1 MPWLESKKMI
11 DNARKWAGLAACA
24 FLFSCAQEPAAPVA
38 ENGGLVVTG
47 TALAQVGDDL
57 IDEREFRRYEAR
69 IQPQHRSLAQGVGKH
84 REHLMSLIDIK
95 LMVREAYARGL
106 DKNPEWLKA
115 VDLARH
121 KAMVEAY
128 IREQVGLQI
137 EISEDELRANF
148 AAHPARNAV
157 RGAHILLDSR
167 ARADSIY
174 AEIETGR
181 ATFEDMARKHSLDE
195 ATAASGGWF
204 DSYYAFDRV
213 SDRVYERVFSLDVGE
228 VSEPF
233 RTPQGWEIAKVV
245 DKKLVPFEK
254 YRTVIQ
260 RATFL
265 EKIENL
271 RSEHID
277 KLVAE
282 SGLRPVEEQV
292 RRFVAAWNEQPGAPQ
307 LAPEEWA
314 APLYEYEG
322 GVITM
327 QQGSNLLHN
336 TRLGRAQIDGAVL
349 DDRIRRRGA
358 PDLLLGL
365 AAERGEYAERP
376 AVQEK
381 VEAEKERLLLQGL
394 WEELLE
400 GALAVSEEEARA
412 HYEAHPEMYWAPEE
426 IVVQEIM
433 VADESLARELLE
445 QISNGADMG
454 ALATKHSIRRDADEN
469 GGLYALRSFER
480 IVYKELM
487 DAAIAAPERELQGP
501 IELASPLPSSL
512 RDPRPLERAFSIFK
526 VLQRRPKRVQEY
538 DLIQQ
543 KAYHLARQ
551 AKQQRELRVLNLQL
565 RDKWHSAWGINDDA
579 LAQYALAAD
588 TEKKAPLP

>member
-1 MPWLESKKMI
+1 MTNNAKK
-11 DNARKWAGLAACA
+11 WVGLAVCA
-24 FLFSCAQEPAAPVA
+24 FLFCCAQEPAAPVVK
-38 ENGGLVVTG
+38 NGGLVVTG
-47 TALAQVGDDL
+47 TALAQVGDDR
-57 IDEREFRRYEAR
+57 IDEREFRRYETQ
-69 IQPQHRSLAQGVGKH
+69 IQPQHHSLAQGVEKH

-106 DKNPEWLKA
+106 DKNPAWIKA

-137 EISEDELRANF
+137 EISEDELRAKF
-148 AAHPARNAV
+148 AEHPARHAV
-157 RGAHILLDSR
+157 RGAHILLDNR

-174 AEIETGR
+174 AEIEAGR

-195 ATAASGGWF
+195 ATAANGGWF

-213 SDRVYERVFSLDVGE
+213 SDRVYDRVFSLAVGE
-228 VSEPF
+228 VSQPF

-245 DKKLVPFEK
+245 DKKLVSFEK
-254 YRTVIQ
+254 YRSVIQ
-260 RATFL
+260 RVTFL

-271 RSEHID
+271 RNEHID

-282 SGLRPVEEQV
+282 SRLRPVGEQV
-292 RRFVAAWNEQPGAPQ
+292 QRFVAAWNEQPGSPQ
-307 LAPEEWA
+307 LTPEEWD
-314 APLYEYEG
+314 APLYEYDG
-322 GVITM
+322 GVITV
-327 QQGSNLLHN
+327 QQGSYLLHN
-336 TRLGRAQIDGAVL
+336 TRLGRAQIDSAAL

-365 AAERGEYAERP
+365 AAERGGYVERP
-376 AVQEK
+376 EVQEK
-381 VEAEKERLLLQGL
+381 VAAEKERLLLQGL

-400 GALAVSEEEARA
+400 NALAVSEEEARA

-433 VADESLARELLE
+433 VADESLAQELLE
-445 QISNGADMG
+445 QIRNGADMA

-469 GGLYALRSFER
+469 GGLYALRAFEK

-501 IELASPLPSSL
+501 IELVDPLPSSL
-512 RDPRPLERAFSIFK
+512 RDLRPLERAFSIFK

-538 DLIQQ
+538 DLMQQ
-543 KAYHLARQ
+543 KAHYLARQ
-551 AKQQRELRVLNLQL
+551 AKQQRELRTLNLQL
-565 RDKWHSAWGINDDA
+565 RDKWHDVWGINDDA
-579 LAQYALAAD
+579 LEKYAQV
-588 TEKKAPLP
+588 KP

>member
-1 MPWLESKKMI
+1 M
-11 DNARKWAGLAACA
+11 
-24 FLFSCAQEPAAPVA
+24 
-38 ENGGLVVTG
+38 
-47 TALAQVGDDL
+47 AQVGDDP

-69 IQPQHRSLAQGVGKH
+69 IQSQHRSLAQGVEKH

-106 DKNPEWLKA
+106 DKNPEWIKA

-128 IREQVGLQI
+128 IREQVGLKI
-137 EISEDELRANF
+137 EISEDELRAKF
-148 AAHPARNAV
+148 AAHPARHAV
-157 RGAHILLDSR
+157 RAAHILLDSR
-167 ARADSIY
+167 VRADSIY
-174 AEIETGR
+174 AEVVAGR
-181 ATFEDMARKHSLDE
+181 AIFEDMARKHSLDE
-195 ATAASGGWF
+195 ATAANGGWF

-213 SDRVYERVFSLDVGE
+213 SDQVYEYVFSLDVDE
-228 VSEPF
+228 VSQPF

-245 DKKLVPFEK
+245 DKKLVSFEK
-254 YRTVIQ
+254 YRSVIQ
-260 RATFL
+260 RVTFL

-271 RSEHID
+271 RNEHID

-282 SGLRPVEEQV
+282 SRLRPVGEQV
-292 RRFVAAWNEQPGAPQ
+292 QRFVAAWNEQPGSPQ
-307 LAPEEWA
+307 LTPEEWD
-314 APLYEYEG
+314 APLYEYDG

-336 TRLGRAQIDGAVL
+336 TRLGRAQIDSALL

-365 AAERGEYAERP
+365 AAERGGYAERP
-376 AVQEK
+376 EVQEK
-381 VEAEKERLLLQGL
+381 VAAEKERLLLQGL

-412 HYEAHPEMYWAPEE
+412 HYEAHPEMYFAPEE

-433 VADESLARELLE
+433 VADESLAQELLA
-445 QISNGADMG
+445 QIRNGADMG

-469 GGLYALRSFER
+469 GGLYALRAFEKV
-480 IVYKELM
+480 VYKELM

-501 IELASPLPSSL
+501 IELVNPLPSSL
-512 RDPRPLERAFSIFK
+512 RDPRTLETAFSIFK

-538 DLIQQ
+538 DLSQQ
-543 KAYHLARQ
+543 KAHYLARQ
-551 AKQQRELRVLNLQL
+551 AKQQRELRALNLQL
-565 RDKWHSAWGINDDA
+565 RDKWHSAWGINEDA
-579 LAQYALAAD
+579 LTQYALIAD
-588 TEKKAPLP
+588 KEKTAPLP

>member
-1 MPWLESKKMI
+1 MTNNAKWLAS
-11 DNARKWAGLAACA
+11 CA
-24 FLFSCAQEPAAPVA
+24 ILWSCAQEPAVPVA
-38 ENGGLVVTG
+38 EGGGLTVSG

-69 IQPQHRSLAQGVGKH
+69 IQSQHRSLAQGVEKH
-84 REHLMSLIDIK
+84 REHLLSLIDIK
-95 LMVREAYARGL
+95 LIVREAYARGL
-106 DKNPEWLKA
+106 DKNPEWTKA
-115 VDLARH
+115 VELARH
-121 KAMVEAY
+121 KAMIEAY
-128 IREQVGLQI
+128 LREQVGLQI
-137 EISEDELRANF
+137 EISEAELRAKF
-148 AAHPARNAV
+148 DAHPARHAV

-174 AEIETGR
+174 AEIEAGR
-181 ATFEDMARKHSLDE
+181 ATFEDMARQHSLDE
-195 ATAASGGWF
+195 ATAAEGGWF
-204 DSYYAFDRV
+204 ASYYAFDRV

-228 VSEPF
+228 VSPPF

-245 DKKLVPFEK
+245 DKKLVSFEK
-254 YRTVIQ
+254 YRSVIQ

-282 SGLRPVEEQV
+282 SGMRPVGEQV

-314 APLYEYEG
+314 VPLYEYAG

-327 QQGSNLLHN
+327 QQGYNLLHN
-336 TRLGRAQIDGAVL
+336 VRLGRAQIDSALL

-365 AAERGEYAERP
+365 AAERGGYAERP
-376 AVQEK
+376 EVQEQ
-381 VEAEKERLLLQGL
+381 VTAEKERLLLQGL

-400 GALAVSEEEARA
+400 DALAVSEEEASA

-433 VADESLARELLE
+433 VADESLAHKLLE
-445 QISNGADMG
+445 QIHNGADMG

-469 GGLYALRSFER
+469 GGLYALRAFEKV
-480 IVYKELM
+480 VYKELM
-487 DAAIAAPERELQGP
+487 DAAITAPERELQGP
-501 IELASPLPSSL
+501 VELVNPLPSSL
-512 RDPRPLERAFSIFK
+512 RDPQPLERAFSIFK
-526 VLQRRPKRVQEY
+526 VLQHQPKRVQEY
-538 DLIQQ
+538 ELSRQ
-543 KAYHLARQ
+543 KAHYLARQ
-551 AKQQRELRVLNLQL
+551 AKQQRALHTLNLEL
-565 RDKWHSAWGINDDA
+565 RDKWHTAWGINGAA
-579 LAQYALAAD
+579 LAQYAEKTAA
-588 TEKKAPLP
+588 AR

>member
-1 MPWLESKKMI
+1 M
-11 DNARKWAGLAACA
+11 
-24 FLFSCAQEPAAPVA
+24 
-38 ENGGLVVTG
+38 VTG
-47 TALAQVGDDL
+47 TALAQVGDDP

-69 IQPQHRSLAQGVGKH
+69 IQSQHRSLAQGVEKH
-84 REHLMSLIDIK
+84 REHLQTLIDIK

-106 DKNPEWLKA
+106 DKNPEWTKA

-137 EISEDELRANF
+137 EISEDELRATF
-148 AAHPARNAV
+148 DAHPARHAV

-174 AEIETGR
+174 AEIAAGR
-181 ATFEDMARKHSLDE
+181 ATFEDIARKHSLDE
-195 ATAASGGWF
+195 ATAADGGWF
-204 DSYYAFDRV
+204 ASYYAFDRV
-213 SDRVYERVFSLDVGE
+213 SDRVYERVFSLDIDE
-228 VSEPF
+228 VSQPF

-254 YRTVIQ
+254 YRSVIQ

-277 KLVAE
+277 KLVVE
-282 SGLRPVEEQV
+282 SGLHPVGEQV

-307 LAPEEWA
+307 LTLEEWD
-314 APLYEYEG
+314 APLYEYDG

-327 QQGSNLLHN
+327 QQGSYLLHN
-336 TRLGRAQIDGAVL
+336 TRLGRAQIDSAL
-349 DDRIRRRGA
+349 LEDRVRRRGA

-365 AAERGEYAERP
+365 AAERGGYAERP
-376 AVQEK
+376 EVQEK

-433 VADESLARELLE
+433 VADESLAQELLE
-445 QISNGADMG
+445 QIRNGADMG

-469 GGLYALRSFER
+469 GGLYALRAFEK

-487 DAAIAAPERELQGP
+487 DAAVTAPERELQGP
-501 IELASPLPSSL
+501 IELAAPLPSSL
-512 RDPRPLERAFSIFK
+512 RELRSLERAFSIFK

-538 DLIQQ
+538 DLSQQ
-543 KAYHLARQ
+543 KAHYLARQ
-551 AKQQRELRVLNLQL
+551 EKQQRELRALNLQL
-565 RDKWHSAWGINDDA
+565 RDKWHSAWGINGDA
-579 LAQYALAAD
+579 LAQYALANAD
-588 TEKKAPLP
+588 KEKTAASQ

>member
-1 MPWLESKKMI
+1 MTNNAKK
-11 DNARKWAGLAACA
+11 WVGLTACA
-24 FLFSCAQEPAAPVA
+24 FLLCCAQESAVPTV
-38 ENGGLVVTG
+38 ESGGLVVVG
-47 TALAQVGDDL
+47 TALARVGDDL
-57 IDEREFRRYEAR
+57 VDEREFRRYEAQ
-69 IQPQHRSLAQGVGKH
+69 IQPQHRSLAHGVEKH

-95 LMVREAYARGL
+95 LMAREAYERGL
-106 DKNPEWLKA
+106 DENPEWIKA

-148 AAHPARNAV
+148 AAHPARHTV

-174 AEIETGR
+174 AEIEAGR
-181 ATFEDMARKHSLDE
+181 ATFEDMARKHSLDA
-195 ATAASGGWF
+195 ATAAAGGWF

-213 SDRVYERVFSLDVGE
+213 SDRVYERVFALDIGE
-228 VSEPF
+228 VSQPF

-245 DKKLVPFEK
+245 DRKLVSFEK

-265 EKIENL
+265 EKIESL

-277 KLVAE
+277 KLVVE
-282 SGLRPVEEQV
+282 SGLRPVGEQV
-292 RRFVAAWNEQPGAPQ
+292 RHFVAAWNEQPGSPQ
-307 LAPEEWA
+307 LTPEEWA
-314 APLYEYEG
+314 APLYEYDS
-322 GVITM
+322 GVITV
-327 QQGSNLLHN
+327 QQGSYLLHN
-336 TRLGRAQIDGAVL
+336 TRLGRAQIDSALL

-365 AAERGEYAERP
+365 AAERGGYGERSE
-376 AVQEK
+376 VQEK
-381 VEAEKERLLLQGL
+381 VKAEKERLLLQAL

-400 GALAVSEEEARA
+400 NALAVSEEEARA

-433 VADESLARELLE
+433 VADESLAQELME
-445 QISNGADMG
+445 QIRNGADMA
-454 ALATKHSIRRDADEN
+454 ALATKYSIRRNADEN
-469 GGLYALRSFER
+469 GGLYALRAFEK

-487 DAAIAAPERELQGP
+487 DAAVSAPERELQGP
-501 IELASPLPSSL
+501 IELVNPLPSSL
-512 RDPRPLERAFSIFK
+512 SDLRPLERAFSIFR
-526 VLQRRPKRVQEY
+526 VLQRRPKRVEEY
-538 DLIQQ
+538 DLSQQ
-543 KAYHLARQ
+543 KAHYLARQ
-551 AKQQRELRVLNLQL
+551 AKQQRELRTLNLQL

-579 LAQYALAAD
+579 LVQYALAAD
-588 TEKKAPLP
+588 KKKTAPLP

>member
-1 MPWLESKKMI
+1 MTNNAKK
-11 DNARKWAGLAACA
+11 WVGLAVCA
-24 FLFSCAQEPAAPVA
+24 FLLCCAQESAVPTA
-38 ENGGLVVTG
+38 ESGGLVVVG

-69 IQPQHRSLAQGVGKH
+69 IQSQHRSLAQGVEKH

-106 DKNPEWLKA
+106 DKNPEWIKA

-137 EISEDELRANF
+137 EISEDELRAKF
-148 AAHPARNAV
+148 AAHPARHAV
-157 RGAHILLDSR
+157 RGAHILLDNR

-174 AEIETGR
+174 AEIEAGR

-195 ATAASGGWF
+195 ATAANGGWF

-213 SDRVYERVFSLDVGE
+213 SDRVYDRVFSLAVGE
-228 VSEPF
+228 VSQPF

-245 DKKLVPFEK
+245 DKKLVSFEK
-254 YRTVIQ
+254 YRSVIQ
-260 RATFL
+260 RVTFL

-282 SGLRPVEEQV
+282 SRLRPVGEQV
-292 RRFVAAWNEQPGAPQ
+292 QRFVSAWNEQPGSPQ
-307 LAPEEWA
+307 LTPEEWD
-314 APLYEYEG
+314 APLYEYDG

-336 TRLGRAQIDGAVL
+336 TRLGSVQIDSAAL

-365 AAERGEYAERP
+365 AAERGGYAERP
-376 AVQEK
+376 EVQEK
-381 VEAEKERLLLQGL
+381 VAAEKERLLLQEL
-394 WEELLE
+394 WEVLLE

-412 HYEAHPEMYWAPEE
+412 HYEAHPEMYFAPEE

-433 VADESLARELLE
+433 VADESLAQELME
-445 QISNGADMG
+445 QIRNGADMG
-454 ALATKHSIRRDADEN
+454 ALATKHSIRRDADEK
-469 GGLYALRSFER
+469 GGLYALRAFEK
-480 IVYKELM
+480 IIYKELM

-501 IELASPLPSSL
+501 IELVDPLPSSL
-512 RDPRPLERAFSIFK
+512 SDPRPLERAFSIFK

-543 KAYHLARQ
+543 KAYYLARQ
-551 AKQQRELRVLNLQL
+551 AKQQRELRTLNLQL
-565 RDKWHSAWGINDDA
+565 RDKWYSAWGINDDA
-579 LAQYALAAD
+579 LAQYALAVD
-588 TEKKAPLP
+588 REKKAPLP

>member
-1 MPWLESKKMI
+1 MTN
-11 DNARKWAGLAACA
+11 NARKWVGLAVCT
-24 FLFSCAQEPAAPVA
+24 FLFCCAQEPAVPVS
-38 ENGGLVVTG
+38 EGGGLVVTG
-47 TALAQVGDDL
+47 TALAQIGDDL

-69 IQPQHRSLAQGVGKH
+69 IQPQHRSLAQGVEKH
-84 REHLMSLIDIK
+84 REHLTSLIDIK

-106 DKNPEWLKA
+106 DKNPEWIKA
-115 VDLARH
+115 VELAQH
-121 KAMVEAY
+121 KAMIEAY
-128 IREQVGLQI
+128 LREQVGLQI

-148 AAHPARNAV
+148 AAHPARHAV

-174 AEIETGR
+174 AEIESGR

-195 ATAASGGWF
+195 ETAADGGSF

-228 VSEPF
+228 VSQPF

-271 RSEHID
+271 RSDHID
-277 KLVAE
+277 KLVVE
-282 SGLRPVEEQV
+282 SGLRPVGEQV
-292 RRFVAAWNEQPGAPQ
+292 RRFVAAWNQQPGAPQ

-322 GVITM
+322 GVITV

-336 TRLGRAQIDGAVL
+336 TRLGRAQIDSALL

-365 AAERGEYAERP
+365 AAERGGYAERP
-376 AVQEK
+376 EVQEK
-381 VEAEKERLLLQGL
+381 VTAEKERLLLQGL

-400 GALAVSEEEARA
+400 DALEVSEEEARA

-426 IVVQEIM
+426 IIVQEIM
-433 VADESLARELLE
+433 VADE
-445 QISNGADMG
+445 
-454 ALATKHSIRRDADEN
+454 
-469 GGLYALRSFER
+469 
-480 IVYKELM
+480 
-487 DAAIAAPERELQGP
+487 
-501 IELASPLPSSL
+501 
-512 RDPRPLERAFSIFK
+512 
-526 VLQRRPKRVQEY
+526 
-538 DLIQQ
+538 
-543 KAYHLARQ
+543 
-551 AKQQRELRVLNLQL
+551 
-565 RDKWHSAWGINDDA
+565 
-579 LAQYALAAD
+579 
-588 TEKKAPLP
+588 

>member
-1 MPWLESKKMI
+1 MTNNAKK
-11 DNARKWAGLAACA
+11 WVGLATCA
-24 FLFSCAQEPAAPVA
+24 FLLCCAQEPTVPTA
-38 ENGGLVVTG
+38 ENGGLVVVG

-57 IDEREFRRYEAR
+57 VDEREFRRYEAQ
-69 IQPQHRSLAQGVGKH
+69 IQPQHRSLAHGVEKH

-95 LMVREAYARGL
+95 LMAREAYERGL
-106 DKNPEWLKA
+106 DKNPEWIKA

-148 AAHPARNAV
+148 AAHPARHSV

-174 AEIETGR
+174 AEIEAGR
-181 ATFEDMARKHSLDE
+181 ATFEDMARKHSLDA
-195 ATAASGGWF
+195 ATAAAGGWF

-213 SDRVYERVFSLDVGE
+213 SDRVYERVFALDIGE
-228 VSEPF
+228 VSQPF

-245 DKKLVPFEK
+245 DRKLVPFEK

-277 KLVAE
+277 KLVVE
-282 SGLRPVEEQV
+282 SGLRPVGEQV
-292 RRFVAAWNEQPGAPQ
+292 RRFVAAWNEQPGSPQ
-307 LAPEEWA
+307 LTPEEWA
-314 APLYEYEG
+314 APLYEYDG
-322 GVITM
+322 GVITV
-327 QQGSNLLHN
+327 QQGSYLLHN
-336 TRLGRAQIDGAVL
+336 MRLGRAQIDSALL

-365 AAERGEYAERP
+365 AAERGGYGERSE
-376 AVQEK
+376 VQEK
-381 VEAEKERLLLQGL
+381 VEAEKERLLLQRL

-400 GALAVSEEEARA
+400 NALAVSEEEARA

-433 VADESLARELLE
+433 VADESLAQELME
-445 QISNGADMG
+445 QIRNGADMA
-454 ALATKHSIRRDADEN
+454 ALATKYSIRRNADEN
-469 GGLYALRSFER
+469 GGLYALRAFEK

-487 DAAIAAPERELQGP
+487 DAAVAAPERELQGP
-501 IELASPLPSSL
+501 IELVNPLPSSL
-512 RDPRPLERAFSIFK
+512 NEFRSLERAFSIFR
-526 VLQRRPKRVQEY
+526 VLQRRPKRVEEY
-538 DLIQQ
+538 DLSQQ
-543 KAYHLARQ
+543 KAHYLARQ
-551 AKQQRELRVLNLQL
+551 AKQQRELRTLNLQL

-579 LAQYALAAD
+579 LVQYALAAD
-588 TEKKAPLP
+588 KKKTAPLP

>member
-1 MPWLESKKMI
+1 M
-11 DNARKWAGLAACA
+11 
-24 FLFSCAQEPAAPVA
+24 
-38 ENGGLVVTG
+38 
-47 TALAQVGDDL
+47 
-57 IDEREFRRYEAR
+57 
-69 IQPQHRSLAQGVGKH
+69 
-84 REHLMSLIDIK
+84 
-95 LMVREAYARGL
+95 
-106 DKNPEWLKA
+106 
-115 VDLARH
+115 
-121 KAMVEAY
+121 
-128 IREQVGLQI
+128 
-137 EISEDELRANF
+137 
-148 AAHPARNAV
+148 

-174 AEIETGR
+174 AEIKAGQ
-181 ATFEDMARKHSLDE
+181 ATFEDMARNHSLDE
-195 ATAASGGWF
+195 ATAADGGWF

-228 VSEPF
+228 VSQPF

-277 KLVAE
+277 KLVVE
-282 SGLRPVEEQV
+282 SRLRPVGEQV

-307 LAPEEWA
+307 LTPEEWA

-322 GVITM
+322 GVITV
-327 QQGSNLLHN
+327 QQGSYLLHN
-336 TRLGRAQIDGAVL
+336 TQLGRAQIDSALL

-365 AAERGEYAERP
+365 AAERGGYGERP
-376 AVQEK
+376 EVQEK

-400 GALAVSEEEARA
+400 NALAVSEEEARA

-433 VADESLARELLE
+433 VADESLAQELME
-445 QISNGADMG
+445 QIRNGTDMG

-469 GGLYALRSFER
+469 GGLYALRAFEKV
-480 IVYKELM
+480 VYKELM

-543 KAYHLARQ
+543 KAYYLARQ
-551 AKQQRELRVLNLQL
+551 AKQQRELRTLNLQL

-588 TEKKAPLP
+588 KEKKAPLP

>member
-1 MPWLESKKMI
+1 MTNNAKK
-11 DNARKWAGLAACA
+11 WVGLAACA
-24 FLFSCAQEPAAPVA
+24 SLLCCAQEPAVPTA
-38 ENGGLVVTG
+38 ENGGLVVVG

-57 IDEREFRRYEAR
+57 VDEREFRRYEAQ
-69 IQPQHRSLAQGVGKH
+69 IQPQHRSLAHGVEKH

-95 LMVREAYARGL
+95 LMAREAYERGL
-106 DKNPEWLKA
+106 DKNPEWIKA

-148 AAHPARNAV
+148 AAHPARHSV

-174 AEIETGR
+174 AEIEAGR
-181 ATFEDMARKHSLDE
+181 ATFEDMARKHSLDA
-195 ATAASGGWF
+195 ATAAAGGWF

-213 SDRVYERVFSLDVGE
+213 SDRVYERVFALDIGE
-228 VSEPF
+228 VSQPF

-245 DKKLVPFEK
+245 DRKLVPFEK

-277 KLVAE
+277 KLVVE
-282 SGLRPVEEQV
+282 SGLRPVGEQV
-292 RRFVAAWNEQPGAPQ
+292 RRFVAAWNEQPGSPQ
-307 LAPEEWA
+307 LTPEEWA
-314 APLYEYEG
+314 APLYEYDG
-322 GVITM
+322 GVITV
-327 QQGSNLLHN
+327 QQGSYLLHN
-336 TRLGRAQIDGAVL
+336 TRLGRAQIDSALL

-365 AAERGEYAERP
+365 AAERGGYGERSE
-376 AVQEK
+376 VQEK
-381 VEAEKERLLLQGL
+381 VEAEKERLLLQRL

-400 GALAVSEEEARA
+400 NALAVSEEEARA

-433 VADESLARELLE
+433 VADESLAQELME
-445 QISNGADMG
+445 QIRNGADMA
-454 ALATKHSIRRDADEN
+454 ALATKYSIRRNADEN
-469 GGLYALRSFER
+469 GGLYALRAFEK

-487 DAAIAAPERELQGP
+487 DAAVSAPERELQGP
-501 IELASPLPSSL
+501 IELVNPLPSSL
-512 RDPRPLERAFSIFK
+512 NEFRSLERAFSIFR
-526 VLQRRPKRVQEY
+526 VLQRRPKRVEEY
-538 DLIQQ
+538 DLSQQ
-543 KAYHLARQ
+543 KAHYLARQ
-551 AKQQRELRVLNLQL
+551 AKQQRELRTLNLQL
-565 RDKWHSAWGINDDA
+565 RDKWHTAWGINDDA
-579 LAQYALAAD
+579 LVQYALAAD
-588 TEKKAPLP
+588 KKKTAPLP

>member
-1 MPWLESKKMI
+1 M
-11 DNARKWAGLAACA
+11 
-24 FLFSCAQEPAAPVA
+24 
-38 ENGGLVVTG
+38 
-47 TALAQVGDDL
+47 AQVGDDL
-57 IDEREFRRYEAR
+57 IDEREFRRYEAQ
-69 IQPQHRSLAQGVGKH
+69 IQPQHHSLAHGVEKH
-84 REHLMSLIDIK
+84 REHLISLIDIK

-106 DKNPEWLKA
+106 DKNPAWIKA

-128 IREQVGLQI
+128 IRKQVGLQI

-148 AAHPARNAV
+148 AAHPARHAV

-174 AEIETGR
+174 AEIKAGR
-181 ATFEDMARKHSLDE
+181 TTFEDMARKHSLDE
-195 ATAASGGWF
+195 ATAAAGGWF

-228 VSEPF
+228 VSQPF

-282 SGLRPVEEQV
+282 SGLRPVGEQV

-307 LAPEEWA
+307 LTPDEWA

-327 QQGSNLLHN
+327 QQGSYLLHN
-336 TRLGRAQIDGAVL
+336 TRLGHAQIDSTLL

-365 AAERGEYAERP
+365 AAERGGYGERP
-376 AVQEK
+376 EVQEK
-381 VEAEKERLLLQGL
+381 VEAEKERLLLQEL

-400 GALAVSEEEARA
+400 NALAVSEEEARA

-433 VADESLARELLE
+433 VADESLAQELME
-445 QISNGADMG
+445 QIRNGADMG

-469 GGLYALRSFER
+469 GGLYALRAFEK

-487 DAAIAAPERELQGP
+487 DAAISAPEKELQGP
-501 IELASPLPSSL
+501 IELVAPLPTSL
-512 RDPRPLERAFSIFK
+512 RDPQPLERAFSIFK

-543 KAYHLARQ
+543 KAYYLARQ
-551 AKQQRELRVLNLQL
+551 AKQQRELRTLNLQL

-579 LAQYALAAD
+579 LAEYALAVD
-588 TEKKAPLP
+588 KEKKAPLP

>member
-1 MPWLESKKMI
+1 MINNAKWLAS
-11 DNARKWAGLAACA
+11 CA
-24 FLFSCAQEPAAPVA
+24 ILWSCAQEPATPVA
-38 ENGGLVVTG
+38 EGGGLTVTG

-57 IDEREFRRYEAR
+57 IDEREFRRYEAQ
-69 IQPQHRSLAQGVGKH
+69 IQSQHHSLAQGVEKH

-106 DKNPEWLKA
+106 DKDSAWIKA

-121 KAMVEAY
+121 KAMIEAY
-128 IREQVGLQI
+128 IREHVGLQI
-137 EISEDELRANF
+137 EISEDELRAKF
-148 AAHPARNAV
+148 AAHPARHAV

-174 AEIETGR
+174 AEIEAGR

-195 ATAASGGWF
+195 ATAADGGWF
-204 DSYYAFDRV
+204 ASYYAFDRV

-228 VSEPF
+228 VSPPF

-254 YRTVIQ
+254 YRSVIQ

-277 KLVAE
+277 KLVVE
-282 SGLRPVEEQV
+282 SRLRPVGEQV
-292 RRFVAAWNEQPGAPQ
+292 RRFVAAWNQQPGAPQ
-307 LAPEEWA
+307 LAPEERD
-314 APLYEYEG
+314 APLYEYDG
-322 GVITM
+322 GVITV

-336 TRLGRAQIDGAVL
+336 TRLGRAQIDSAVL

-365 AAERGEYAERP
+365 AAERGGYAERP
-376 AVQEK
+376 EVQEK

-400 GALAVSEEEARA
+400 GALEVSEEEARA

-433 VADESLARELLE
+433 VADESLAQELLE
-445 QISNGADMG
+445 QIRHGADMG

-469 GGLYALRSFER
+469 GGLYALRAFEKV
-480 IVYKELM
+480 VYKELM

-501 IELASPLPSSL
+501 IELVNPLPSSL
-512 RDPRPLERAFSIFK
+512 RDPSPLERAFSIFK

-538 DLIQQ
+538 ELSQQ
-543 KAYHLARQ
+543 KAHYLARQ
-551 AKQQRELRVLNLQL
+551 AKQQRELRALNLQL
-565 RDKWHSAWGINDDA
+565 RDKWHTAWGINGNA
-579 LAQYALAAD
+579 LEQYAGKTAASR
-588 TEKKAPLP
+588 

>member
-1 MPWLESKKMI
+1 MTN
-11 DNARKWAGLAACA
+11 NAKKWAGLATCA
-24 FLFSCAQEPAAPVA
+24 FLFCCAQEPAAPVA

-47 TALAQVGDDL
+47 TALAQVGDDP
-57 IDEREFRRYEAR
+57 IDEREFRRYEAQ
-69 IQPQHRSLAQGVGKH
+69 IQPQHRSLAQGVEKH

-106 DKNPEWLKA
+106 DKNPAWIKA

-121 KAMVEAY
+121 KAMIEAY

-137 EISEDELRANF
+137 EISEDELRAKF
-148 AAHPARNAV
+148 AAHPARHAV

-174 AEIETGR
+174 AEIKAGR

-195 ATAASGGWF
+195 ATAAAGGWF
-204 DSYYAFDRV
+204 DSHYAFDRV
-213 SDRVYERVFSLDVGE
+213 SDRVYERVFSLDIGE
-228 VSEPF
+228 VSQPF

-245 DKKLVPFEK
+245 DKKLVSFEK
-254 YRTVIQ
+254 YRSVIQ

-282 SGLRPVEEQV
+282 SGLRPVEQQV
-292 RRFVAAWNEQPGAPQ
+292 RRFVAAWNEQPGSPQ
-307 LAPEEWA
+307 LTPEEWA
-314 APLYEYEG
+314 APLYEYDG
-322 GVITM
+322 GVITV
-327 QQGSNLLHN
+327 QQGSYLLHN
-336 TRLGRAQIDGAVL
+336 TRLGHTQIDSALL

-365 AAERGEYAERP
+365 AAEAGGYAERP

-381 VEAEKERLLLQGL
+381 VKAEKERLLLQGL

-400 GALAVSEEEARA
+400 GALAVSAEEARA
-412 HYEAHPEMYWAPEE
+412 HYEAHPELYWAPEE

-445 QISNGADMG
+445 QIRNGADMA

-469 GGLYALRSFER
+469 GGLYALRAFEK

-487 DAAIAAPERELQGP
+487 DAAVSAPERELQGP
-501 IELASPLPSSL
+501 IELANPLPSSL
-512 RDPRPLERAFSIFK
+512 RDPRPLARAFSIFR

-538 DLIQQ
+538 DLSQQ
-543 KAYHLARQ
+543 KAYYLARQ
-551 AKQQRELRVLNLQL
+551 AKQQRELRALNLQL
-565 RDKWHSAWGINDDA
+565 RDKWHTAWGINDDA
-579 LAQYALAAD
+579 LAQYAPTAD
-588 TEKKAPLP
+588 REKKAPLP

>member
-1 MPWLESKKMI
+1 MI
-11 DNARKWAGLAACA
+11 HNAKWFAVCA
-24 FLFSCAQEPAAPVA
+24 ILLSCVQEPAAPIA
-38 ENGGLVVTG
+38 EGGGLVVTG

-69 IQPQHRSLAQGVGKH
+69 IQSQHHSLAPGVEKH
-84 REHLMSLIDIK
+84 REHLLSLIDIK
-95 LMVREAYARGL
+95 LMVREAYERGL
-106 DKNPEWLKA
+106 DKDPEWIKA

-148 AAHPARNAV
+148 AVHPARHAV

-174 AEIETGR
+174 AEIEAGR
-181 ATFEDMARKHSLDE
+181 ATFEDMARQHSRDA
-195 ATAASGGWF
+195 ATAADGGWF
-204 DSYYAFDRV
+204 ASYYAFDRV
-213 SDRVYERVFSLDVGE
+213 SDRVYDRVFSLDTGE
-228 VSEPF
+228 VSPPF

-245 DKKLVPFEK
+245 DKKLVSFEK
-254 YRTVIQ
+254 YRSVIQ

-277 KLVAE
+277 ELVAE
-282 SGLRPVEEQV
+282 SGLRPVGEQV

-314 APLYEYEG
+314 APLYEYDG
-322 GVITM
+322 GVITV
-327 QQGSNLLHN
+327 QQGSYLLHN
-336 TRLGRAQIDGAVL
+336 TRLGRAQIDSALL
-349 DDRIRRRGA
+349 DDRVRRRGV

-365 AAERGEYAERP
+365 AAERGGYGERP
-376 AVQEK
+376 EVQEK

-400 GALAVSEEEARA
+400 GALEVSEEEARA
-412 HYEAHPEMYWAPEE
+412 HYETHPEMYWAPEE

-433 VADESLARELLE
+433 VADESRAQKLLE
-445 QISNGADMG
+445 QIRNGADMG
-454 ALATKHSIRRDADEN
+454 ALATEHSIRRDADEN
-469 GGLYALRSFER
+469 GGLYALRAFEK

-487 DAAIAAPERELQGP
+487 DAAVSAPARELQGP
-501 IELASPLPSSL
+501 IELVDPLPSSL
-512 RDPRPLERAFSIFK
+512 RDPRPLARAFSIFK

-538 DLIQQ
+538 DLSQQ
-543 KAYHLARQ
+543 KAHYLARQ
-551 AKQQRELRVLNLQL
+551 AKQQRALRVLNLEL
-565 RDKWHSAWGINDDA
+565 RDKSAWGINGDA
-579 LAQYALAAD
+579 LEQYALAAD
-588 TEKKAPLP
+588 KEKTAASR

>member
-1 MPWLESKKMI
+1 MI
-11 DNARKWAGLAACA
+11 NNARKWAGLAACA
-24 FLFSCAQEPAAPVA
+24 FLFCCAQEPAVPVA
-38 ENGGLVVTG
+38 EHGGLVVTG
-47 TALAQVGDDL
+47 TALAQVGDDP
-57 IDEREFRRYEAR
+57 IDAREFRRYETR
-69 IQPQHRSLAQGVGKH
+69 IQPQHRSLTQGVEKH

-106 DKNPEWLKA
+106 DKNPAWIKA

-137 EISEDELRANF
+137 EISEDELQARF
-148 AAHPARNAV
+148 AAHPARHAV

-174 AEIETGR
+174 AEIEAGR
-181 ATFEDMARKHSLDE
+181 ATFEDMVRKHSLDE
-195 ATAASGGWF
+195 ATAADGGWF

-213 SDRVYERVFSLDVGE
+213 SDRVYERVFSLEVGE
-228 VSEPF
+228 VSQPF

-245 DKKLVPFEK
+245 DKKLVSFEK
-254 YRTVIQ
+254 YRSVIQ
-260 RATFL
+260 RVTFL

-282 SGLRPVEEQV
+282 SGLRPVGQQV
-292 RRFVAAWNEQPGAPQ
+292 RRFVAAWNEQPGTPQ
-307 LAPEEWA
+307 LTPEEWA

-327 QQGSNLLHN
+327 QQVSNLLHN
-336 TRLGRAQIDGAVL
+336 TRLGRAQIDSAVL

-365 AAERGEYAERP
+365 AAERGGYAERP
-376 AVQEK
+376 EVQEK

-426 IVVQEIM
+426 IVIQEIM
-433 VADESLARELLE
+433 VADESRARELLE
-445 QISNGADMG
+445 QIRNGADMG
-454 ALATKHSIRRDADEN
+454 ALATKHSIRRGADEN
-469 GGLYALRSFER
+469 GGLYALRAFEKV
-480 IVYKELM
+480 VYKELM

-501 IELASPLPSSL
+501 IELANPLPSAL
-512 RDPRPLERAFSIFK
+512 RDLRSLERAFSIFK

-543 KAYHLARQ
+543 KAYYLARQ
-551 AKQQRELRVLNLQL
+551 VKQQRELRALNLQL

-579 LAQYALAAD
+579 LAQYALAVD
-588 TEKKAPLP
+588 REKKAPLP

>member
-1 MPWLESKKMI
+1 MTN
-11 DNARKWAGLAACA
+11 NAKKWAGLATCA
-24 FLFSCAQEPAAPVA
+24 FLFCCAQEPAAPVA

-47 TALAQVGDDL
+47 TALAQVGDDP
-57 IDEREFRRYEAR
+57 IDEREFRRYEAQ
-69 IQPQHRSLAQGVGKH
+69 IQPQHRSLAQGVEKH

-106 DKNPEWLKA
+106 DKNPAWIKA

-121 KAMVEAY
+121 KAMIEAY

-137 EISEDELRANF
+137 EISEDELRAKF
-148 AAHPARNAV
+148 AAHPARHAV

-167 ARADSIY
+167 TRADSIY
-174 AEIETGR
+174 AEIKAGR
-181 ATFEDMARKHSLDE
+181 ATFENMARKHSLDE
-195 ATAASGGWF
+195 ATAAAGGWF
-204 DSYYAFDRV
+204 DSHYAFDRV
-213 SDRVYERVFSLDVGE
+213 SDRVYERVFSLDIGE
-228 VSEPF
+228 VSQPF

-245 DKKLVPFEK
+245 DKKLVSFEK
-254 YRTVIQ
+254 YRSVIQ

-282 SGLRPVEEQV
+282 SGLRPVEQQV
-292 RRFVAAWNEQPGAPQ
+292 RRFVAAWNEQPGSPQ
-307 LAPEEWA
+307 LTPEEWA
-314 APLYEYEG
+314 APLYEYDG
-322 GVITM
+322 GVITV
-327 QQGSNLLHN
+327 QQGSYLLHN
-336 TRLGRAQIDGAVL
+336 TRLGHTQIDSALL

-365 AAERGEYAERP
+365 AAEAGGYAERP

-381 VEAEKERLLLQGL
+381 VKAEKERLLLQGL

-400 GALAVSEEEARA
+400 GALKVSAEEARA
-412 HYEAHPEMYWAPEE
+412 HYEAHPELYWAPEE

-445 QISNGADMG
+445 QIRNGADMA

-469 GGLYALRSFER
+469 GGLYALRAFEK

-487 DAAIAAPERELQGP
+487 DAAVSAPERELQGP
-501 IELASPLPSSL
+501 IELANPLPSSL
-512 RDPRPLERAFSIFK
+512 RDPRPLARAFSIFR
-526 VLQRRPKRVQEY
+526 VLQRRPKRVQKY
-538 DLIQQ
+538 DLSQQ
-543 KAYHLARQ
+543 KAYYLARQ
-551 AKQQRELRVLNLQL
+551 AKQQRELRALNLQL
-565 RDKWHSAWGINDDA
+565 RDKWHTAWGINDDA
-579 LAQYALAAD
+579 LAQYAPAAD
-588 TEKKAPLP
+588 REKKAPLP